1 VTSDRAEIAH
11 LADAAHTGAC
21 RGNTRWKVPIIA
33 L

>member
-1 VTSDRAEIAH
+1 VTSDRADIAH
-11 LADAAHTGAC
+11 LADAAHTGAW